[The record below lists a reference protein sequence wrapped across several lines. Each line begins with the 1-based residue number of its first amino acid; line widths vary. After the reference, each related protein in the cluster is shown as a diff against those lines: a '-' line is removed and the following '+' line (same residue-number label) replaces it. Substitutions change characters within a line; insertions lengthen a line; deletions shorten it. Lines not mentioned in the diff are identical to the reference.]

1 MKVYLLK
8 DSDLQRLL
16 DNIDRNPEHGY
27 RGGSSQVFNEQE
39 KRAYKEVYRF
49 YNYQIRTWIDSIKEE
64 N

>member
-27 RGGSSQVFNEQE
+27 KGGSSQVLDEQE
-39 KRAYKEVYRF
+39 RQAHKEAHKF
-49 YNYQIRTWIDSIKEE
+49 YNYQIRTWIDSIQEE

>member
-16 DNIDRNPEHGY
+16 DNLDRNPEHGY
-27 RGGSSQVFNEQE
+27 RGGSSQVFNKQE
-39 KRAYKEVYRF
+39 RQAYKEAHQF
-49 YNYQIRTWIDSIKEE
+49 YNYQIRNWIDSIKEE